1 MESFLNTVSKLIRE
15 NQLPALMIGGHA
27 VTALGHPRATYDLDL
42 LIPRSSAQAWGTAL
56 WELGFRTYA
65 ETPNFLQFEANA
77 SLPLPPV
84 DLMLVDDDVF
94 ESLSSTKNNSSPI
107 PTPAVEA
114 MIALKLHAINQPSRK
129 NTTQDWNDVFALIQ
143 ANNLSLDDPGFS
155 AIVSKHGGAAAT
167 ERIRSEVPGGN

>member
-15 NQLPALMIGGHA
+15 KQLPALMIGGHA

-42 LIPRSSAQAWGTAL
+42 LIPRTSAQAWRSAL
-56 WELGFRTYA
+56 SALGFSAYA
-65 ETPNFLQFEANA
+65 ETPNFIQFEANA

-94 ESLSSTKNNSSPI
+94 ESLSSAKNNSSPI

-114 MIALKLHAINQPSRK
+114 MIALKLHAINQPARE
-129 NTTQDWNDVFALIQ
+129 NTAQDWADVFALIR
-143 ANNLSLDDPGFS
+143 ANNLSLDDPAFS

-167 ERIRSEVPGGN
+167 ERIRTEIPGGN